1 MALILGGSSGLGL
14 AAARKL
20 AAHGMG
26 ICIVHRN
33 SRSEMVE
40 IEQSFEVIKNTG
52 VPFMTFNADAS
63 NAVKRLEIIEE
74 LQEYKGRFRCLL
86 HSIAKGSLKAIGHEE
101 GSGILTTEDIR
112 ITMEHM
118 AYSLYDWT
126 MALYQHELFAQDA
139 RVLAYTSE
147 GSHKALKHY
156 SAVAASKATLEAL
169 IRSIALELAP
179 AGIRANCIQAGI
191 TSTASMKKIP
201 GSAEIEEFTKKR
213 NPYQR
218 LTTPEDVANV
228 VYLLC
233 KDEAAWINGSIIP
246 VDGGEHI
253 C

>member
-1 MALILGGSSGLGL
+1 M
-14 AAARKL
+14 
-20 AAHGMG
+20 
-26 ICIVHRN
+26 
-33 SRSEMVE
+33 
-40 IEQSFEVIKNTG
+40 Q
-52 VPFMTFNADAS
+52 
-63 NAVKRLEIIEE
+63 
-74 LQEYKGRFRCLL
+74 
-86 HSIAKGSLKAIGHEE
+86 HEDE
-101 GSGILTTEDIR
+101 SQILTTDDIR

-126 MALYQHELFAQDA
+126 MALHQNGLFAQDA

-147 GSHKALKHY
+147 GSHRAIKHY
-156 SAVAASKATLEAL
+156 SAIAASKATLEAL
-169 IRSIALELAP
+169 VRHIALELAP

-191 TSTASMKKIP
+191 TATASMKKIP
-201 GSAEIEEFTKKR
+201 GSERIEAFTKRR

-218 LTTPEDVANV
+218 LTRPEDVADV